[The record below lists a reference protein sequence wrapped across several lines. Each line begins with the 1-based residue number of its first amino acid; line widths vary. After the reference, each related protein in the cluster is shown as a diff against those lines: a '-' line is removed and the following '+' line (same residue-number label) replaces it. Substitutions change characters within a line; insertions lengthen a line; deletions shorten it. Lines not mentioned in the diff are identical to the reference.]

1 MYNLIVF
8 ILLFTFLLIYLIYKN
23 AFVNGK
29 PHCNHFV
36 SNVYLYLALS
46 VSLCG
51 TFLHIYNYLF
61 NEKKD
66 VYTLLDTYKAF
77 QQINLIPAIIMS
89 FVSIIIL
96 SSRPLFSKK
105 GYIFNHFVWLLFI
118 ASISITLYP
127 YFKSYEFSVVL
138 QKSFIMTCILFIF
151 MTTIVFLIPSLIKG
165 TYKKVMLGLMIA
177 LFSIIITEFYL
188 IVTNQYTKNIYSIV
202 SYIVIILFSLFI
214 VYDTSRLNH
223 YATICMNS
231 PNYPLVSTN
240 LFLDILNIFV
250 RFMGISK

>member
-51 TFLHIYNYLF
+51 TFLHIYLF

-66 VYTLLDTYKAF
+66 VYTLLDKSF
-77 QQINLIPAIIMS
+77 QQNYLIPAIIMS

-188 IVTNQYTKNIYSIV
+188 IVTNQYTKN
-202 SYIVIILFSLFI
+202 
-214 VYDTSRLNH
+214 DTSRLNH

>member
-1 MYNLIVF
+1 MYLVF
-8 ILLFTFLLIYLIYKN
+8 ILLFTFFLIYLIYNN

-51 TFLHIYNYLF
+51 TFIHIYNYLF
-61 NEKKD
+61 NGKKD
-66 VYTLLDTYKAF
+66 VSTLLDTDKAF
-77 QQINLIPAIIMS
+77 QQISSYLIVAIIMT

-105 GYIFNHFVWLLFI
+105 GYLFNHFIWLLFI

-138 QKSFIMTCILFIF
+138 QKSFLMTCILFLC
-151 MTTIVFLIPSLIKG
+151 MTTIVNLIPNLIKG
-165 TYKKVMLGLMIA
+165 TYKKVILGLMIA

-188 IVTNQYTKNIYSIV
+188 IVTNQYTKNLYSIV

-214 VYDTSRLNH
+214 VYDTSRLYH
-223 YATICMNS
+223 YATICINS

-250 RFMGISK
+250 RLLGNSK

>member
-1 MYNLIVF
+1 MYNLLLF
-8 ILLFTFLLIYLIYKN
+8 TLLFTFVLIYLIYKY

-51 TFLHIYNYLF
+51 IFINVYNYLL

-66 VYTLLDTYKAF
+66 IYKLLDKDKAF
-77 QQINLIPAIIMS
+77 QQISSYLILSIIIT
-89 FVSIIIL
+89 FISIIIL
-96 SSRPLFSKK
+96 SSTPLFSKK
-105 GYIFNHFVWLLFI
+105 GYLLNHFVWVLFL

-127 YFKSYEFSVVL
+127 LFKSFQYSVVL
-138 QKSFIMTCILFIF
+138 QKAFIMTCIIFLSMTFIGN
-151 MTTIVFLIPSLIKG
+151 SYLIKKNY
-165 TYKKVMLGLMIA
+165 TKIITGLLIA
-177 LFSIIITEFYL
+177 LFSIIITELYL
-188 IVTNQYTKNIYSIV
+188 LFTNQYTENLYSII

-214 VYDTSRLNH
+214 IYDTSRLYH
-223 YATICMNS
+223 YASICINS

-250 RFMGISK
+250 RFVHSK